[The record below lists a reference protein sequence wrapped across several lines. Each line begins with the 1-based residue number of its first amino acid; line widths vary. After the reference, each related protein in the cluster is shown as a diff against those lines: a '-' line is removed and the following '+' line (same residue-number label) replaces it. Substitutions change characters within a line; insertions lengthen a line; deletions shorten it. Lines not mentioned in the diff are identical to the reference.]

1 MEQHEILI
9 NKAMKFNNIV
19 TYLSNNNNVL
29 RDKGLLE
36 SAISSPFQSMFGED
50 LYKTVEEKAFVLF
63 LNIAKNHPFMDGNKR
78 TAALICDYF
87 LMENGLELN
96 LETKEKFKFMLN
108 VLEKNIDSEQALFIF
123 KELVIPIESIN
134 RKPITED
141 IRSDFLN
148 RYNQI
153 NENLNLNFEKSLNKN
168 ILEKFV
174 LEYSKTKCINY
185 VDLIKTIEQNEVIK
199 LENELNE
206 LNNNN
211 KEGIDYAK

>member
-9 NKAMKFNNIV
+9 NKAIKFNNIV

-108 VLEKNIDSEQALFIF
+108 VLEKNIEPEQALFIF

-134 RKPITED
+134 RKPITEE
-141 IRSDFLN
+141 IKSDFLN

-153 NENLNLNFEKSLNKN
+153 SETLNLNFEKSLNKN

-185 VDLIKTIEQNEVIK
+185 VDLIKTIEQNEVSK
-199 LENELNE
+199 LENELNN
-206 LNNNN
+206 LNNI
-211 KEGIDYAK
+211 KEGIDYVK

>member
-9 NKAMKFNNIV
+9 NKAIKFNNIV

-78 TAALICDYF
+78 TAALICDYY
-87 LMENGLELN
+87 LMENGMELN

-108 VLEKNIDSEQALFIF
+108 VLEKNIEPEQALFIF
-123 KELVIPIESIN
+123 KELVVPIESIS
-134 RKPITED
+134 RKPITEE
-141 IRSDFLN
+141 IKSDFLN

-153 NENLNLNFEKSLNKN
+153 SETLNLNFEKTLNKN

-174 LEYSKTKCINY
+174 LEYSKTNCINY
-185 VDLIKTIEQNEVIK
+185 VDLIKTIEQNEVSK
-199 LENELNE
+199 LENELNN
-206 LNNNN
+206 LNNI

>member
-9 NKAMKFNNIV
+9 NKAIKFNNIV

-78 TAALICDYF
+78 TAALICDYY
-87 LMENGLELN
+87 LMENGMELN

-108 VLEKNIDSEQALFIF
+108 VLEKNIEPEQALFIF
-123 KELVIPIESIN
+123 KELVVPIESIN
-134 RKPITED
+134 RKPITEE
-141 IRSDFLN
+141 IKSDFLN

-153 NENLNLNFEKSLNKN
+153 SETLNLNFEKSLNKN

-174 LEYSKTKCINY
+174 LEYSKTNCINY
-185 VDLIKTIEQNEVIK
+185 VDLIKTIEQNEVSK
-199 LENELNE
+199 LENELNN
-206 LNNNN
+206 LNNI
-211 KEGIDYAK
+211 KEGIDYVK

>member
-9 NKAMKFNNIV
+9 NKAIKFNNIV

-29 RDKGLLE
+29 RDRGLLE

-78 TAALICDYF
+78 TAALICDYY
-87 LMENGLELN
+87 LMENGMELN

-108 VLEKNIDSEQALFIF
+108 VLEKNIEPEQALFIF
-123 KELVIPIESIN
+123 KELVVPIESIS
-134 RKPITED
+134 RKPITEE
-141 IRSDFLN
+141 IKSDFLN

-153 NENLNLNFEKSLNKN
+153 SETLNLNFEKSLNKN

-174 LEYSKTKCINY
+174 LEYSKTNCINY
-185 VDLIKTIEQNEVIK
+185 VDLIKTIEQNEVSK
-199 LENELNE
+199 LENELNN
-206 LNNNN
+206 LNNI
-211 KEGIDYAK
+211 KEGIDYVK

>member
-9 NKAMKFNNIV
+9 NKAIKFNNIV

-78 TAALICDYF
+78 TAALICDYY
-87 LMENGLELN
+87 LMENGMELN

-108 VLEKNIDSEQALFIF
+108 ILEKNIEPEQALFIF
-123 KELVIPIESIN
+123 KELVVPIESIN
-134 RKPITED
+134 RKPITEE
-141 IRSDFLN
+141 IKSDFLN
-148 RYNQI
+148 KYNQI
-153 NENLNLNFEKSLNKN
+153 SETLNLNFEKSLNKN

-174 LEYSKTKCINY
+174 LEYSKTNCINY
-185 VDLIKTIEQNEVIK
+185 VDLIKTIEQNEVSK
-199 LENELNE
+199 LENELNN
-206 LNNNN
+206 LNNI
-211 KEGIDYAK
+211 KEGIDYVK

>member
-9 NKAMKFNNIV
+9 NKAIKFNNIV
-19 TYLSNNNNVL
+19 TYLSNNNNLL

-108 VLEKNIDSEQALFIF
+108 VLEKNIEPEQALFIF
-123 KELVIPIESIN
+123 KELVVPIESIS
-134 RKPITED
+134 RKPITEE
-141 IRSDFLN
+141 IKSDFLN

-153 NENLNLNFEKSLNKN
+153 SETLNLNFEKSLNKN

-174 LEYSKTKCINY
+174 LEYSKTNCINY
-185 VDLIKTIEQNEVIK
+185 VDLIKTIEQNEVSK
-199 LENELNE
+199 LENELNN
-206 LNNNN
+206 LNNI
-211 KEGIDYAK
+211 KEGIDYVK

>member
-29 RDKGLLE
+29 RDRGLLE

-78 TAALICDYF
+78 TAALICDYY
-87 LMENGLELN
+87 LMENGMELN

-108 VLEKNIDSEQALFIF
+108 VLEKNIEPEQALFIF
-123 KELVIPIESIN
+123 KELVVPIESIS
-134 RKPITED
+134 RKPITEE
-141 IRSDFLN
+141 IKSDFLN

-153 NENLNLNFEKSLNKN
+153 SETLNLNFEKSLNKN

-174 LEYSKTKCINY
+174 LEYSKTNCINY
-185 VDLIKTIEQNEVIK
+185 VDLIKTIEQNEVSK
-199 LENELNE
+199 LENELNN
-206 LNNNN
+206 LNNI
-211 KEGIDYAK
+211 KEGIDYVK

>member
-78 TAALICDYF
+78 TAALICDYY
-87 LMENGLELN
+87 LMENGMELN

-108 VLEKNIDSEQALFIF
+108 VLEKNIEPEQALFIF
-123 KELVIPIESIN
+123 KELVVPIESIN
-134 RKPITED
+134 RKPITEE
-141 IRSDFLN
+141 IKSDFLN

-153 NENLNLNFEKSLNKN
+153 SETLNLNFEKSLNKN

-174 LEYSKTKCINY
+174 LEYSKTNCINY
-185 VDLIKTIEQNEVIK
+185 VDLIKTIEQNEVSK
-199 LENELNE
+199 LENELNN
-206 LNNNN
+206 LNNI
-211 KEGIDYAK
+211 KEGIDYVK

>member
-78 TAALICDYF
+78 TAALICDYY
-87 LMENGLELN
+87 LMENGMELN

-108 VLEKNIDSEQALFIF
+108 VLEKNIEPEQALFIF
-123 KELVIPIESIN
+123 KELVVPIESIS
-134 RKPITED
+134 RKPITEE
-141 IRSDFLN
+141 IKSDFLN

-153 NENLNLNFEKSLNKN
+153 SETLNLNFEKSLNKN

-185 VDLIKTIEQNEVIK
+185 VDLIKTIEQNEVSK
-199 LENELNE
+199 LENELNN
-206 LNNNN
+206 LNNI
-211 KEGIDYAK
+211 KEGIDYVK

>member
-9 NKAMKFNNIV
+9 NKAIKFNNIV

>member
-9 NKAMKFNNIV
+9 NKAMKFNNII

-78 TAALICDYF
+78 TAALICDYY
-87 LMENGLELN
+87 LMENGMELN

-108 VLEKNIDSEQALFIF
+108 VLEKNIEPEQALFIF
-123 KELVIPIESIN
+123 KELVVPIESIS
-134 RKPITED
+134 RKPITEE
-141 IRSDFLN
+141 IKSDFLN

-153 NENLNLNFEKSLNKN
+153 SETLNLNFEKTLNKN

-174 LEYSKTKCINY
+174 LEYSKTNCINY
-185 VDLIKTIEQNEVIK
+185 VDLIKTIEQNEVSK
-199 LENELNE
+199 LENELNN
-206 LNNNN
+206 LNNI
-211 KEGIDYAK
+211 KEGIDYVK

>member
-78 TAALICDYF
+78 TAALICDYY
-87 LMENGLELN
+87 LMENGMELN

-108 VLEKNIDSEQALFIF
+108 VLEKNIEPEQALFIF
-123 KELVIPIESIN
+123 KELVVPIESIS
-134 RKPITED
+134 RKPITEE
-141 IRSDFLN
+141 IKSDFLN

-153 NENLNLNFEKSLNKN
+153 SETLNLNFEKTLNKN

-174 LEYSKTKCINY
+174 LEYSKTNCINY
-185 VDLIKTIEQNEVIK
+185 VDLIKTIEQNEVSK
-199 LENELNE
+199 LENELNN
-206 LNNNN
+206 LNNI
-211 KEGIDYAK
+211 KEGIDYVK

>member
-1 MEQHEILI
+1 MEQHKILI
-9 NKAMKFNNIV
+9 NKAMKFNNII

-78 TAALICDYF
+78 TAALICDYY
-87 LMENGLELN
+87 LMENGMELN

-108 VLEKNIDSEQALFIF
+108 VLEKNIEPEQALFIF
-123 KELVIPIESIN
+123 KELVVPIESIS
-134 RKPITED
+134 RKPITEE
-141 IRSDFLN
+141 IKSDFLN

-153 NENLNLNFEKSLNKN
+153 SETLNLNFEKTLNKN

-174 LEYSKTKCINY
+174 LEYSKTNCINY
-185 VDLIKTIEQNEVIK
+185 VDLIKTIEQNEVSK
-199 LENELNE
+199 LENELNN
-206 LNNNN
+206 LNNI
-211 KEGIDYAK
+211 KEGIDYVK

>member
-9 NKAMKFNNIV
+9 NKAIKFNNIV

-206 LNNNN
+206 LNNN

>member
-78 TAALICDYF
+78 TAALICDYY
-87 LMENGLELN
+87 LMENGMELN

-108 VLEKNIDSEQALFIF
+108 VLEKNIEPEQALFIF
-123 KELVIPIESIN
+123 KELVVPIESIS
-134 RKPITED
+134 RKPITEE
-141 IRSDFLN
+141 IKSDFLN

-153 NENLNLNFEKSLNKN
+153 SETLNLNFEKSLNKN

-174 LEYSKTKCINY
+174 LEYSKTNCINY
-185 VDLIKTIEQNEVIK
+185 VDLIKTIEQNEVSK
-199 LENELNE
+199 LENELNN
-206 LNNNN
+206 LNNI
-211 KEGIDYAK
+211 KEGIDYVK

>member
-19 TYLSNNNNVL
+19 TYLSNNNNLL

-78 TAALICDYF
+78 TAALICDYY
-87 LMENGLELN
+87 LMENGMELN

-108 VLEKNIDSEQALFIF
+108 VLEKNIEPEQALFIF
-123 KELVIPIESIN
+123 KELVVPIESIS
-134 RKPITED
+134 RKPITEE
-141 IRSDFLN
+141 IKSDFLN

-153 NENLNLNFEKSLNKN
+153 SETLNLNFEKSLNKN

-174 LEYSKTKCINY
+174 LEYSKTNCINY
-185 VDLIKTIEQNEVIK
+185 VDLIKTIEQNEVSK
-199 LENELNE
+199 LENELNN
-206 LNNNN
+206 LNNI
-211 KEGIDYAK
+211 KEGIDYVK

>member
-9 NKAMKFNNIV
+9 NKAMKFNNII

-78 TAALICDYF
+78 TAALICDYY
-87 LMENGLELN
+87 LMENGMELN

-108 VLEKNIDSEQALFIF
+108 VLEKNIEPEQALFIF
-123 KELVIPIESIN
+123 KELVVPIESIS
-134 RKPITED
+134 RKPITEE
-141 IRSDFLN
+141 IKSDFLN

-153 NENLNLNFEKSLNKN
+153 SETLNLNFEKSLNKN

-174 LEYSKTKCINY
+174 LEYSKTNCINY
-185 VDLIKTIEQNEVIK
+185 VDLIKTIEQNEVSK
-199 LENELNE
+199 LENELNN
-206 LNNNN
+206 LNNI
-211 KEGIDYAK
+211 KEGIDYVK

>member
-9 NKAMKFNNIV
+9 NKAIKFNNIV

-36 SAISSPFQSMFGED
+36 SAISSPFQSMFGEY

-78 TAALICDYF
+78 TAALICDYY
-87 LMENGLELN
+87 LMENGMELN

-108 VLEKNIDSEQALFIF
+108 VLEKNIEPEQALFIF
-123 KELVIPIESIN
+123 KELVVPIESIS
-134 RKPITED
+134 RKPITEE
-141 IRSDFLN
+141 IKSDFLN

-153 NENLNLNFEKSLNKN
+153 SETLNLNFEKSLNKN
-168 ILEKFV
+168 ILEKFA
-174 LEYSKTKCINY
+174 LEYSKTNCINY
-185 VDLIKTIEQNEVIK
+185 VDLIKTIEQNEVSK
-199 LENELNE
+199 LENELNN
-206 LNNNN
+206 LNNI
-211 KEGIDYAK
+211 KEGIDYVK

>member
-1 MEQHEILI
+1 MEQHKILI
-9 NKAMKFNNIV
+9 NKAMKFNNII

-78 TAALICDYF
+78 TAALICDYY
-87 LMENGLELN
+87 LMENGMELN

-108 VLEKNIDSEQALFIF
+108 VLEKNIEPEQALFIF
-123 KELVIPIESIN
+123 KELVVPIESIS
-134 RKPITED
+134 RKPITEE
-141 IRSDFLN
+141 IKSDFLN

-153 NENLNLNFEKSLNKN
+153 SETLNLNFEKSLNKN

-174 LEYSKTKCINY
+174 LEYSKTNCINY
-185 VDLIKTIEQNEVIK
+185 VDLIKTIEQNEVSK
-199 LENELNE
+199 LENELNN
-206 LNNNN
+206 LNNI
-211 KEGIDYAK
+211 KEGIDYVK

>member
-9 NKAMKFNNIV
+9 NKAIKFNNIV

-78 TAALICDYF
+78 TAALICDYY
-87 LMENGLELN
+87 LMENGMELN

-108 VLEKNIDSEQALFIF
+108 VLEKNIEPEQALFIF
-123 KELVIPIESIN
+123 KELVVPIESIS
-134 RKPITED
+134 RKPITEE
-141 IRSDFLN
+141 IKSDFLN

-153 NENLNLNFEKSLNKN
+153 SETLNLNFEKSLNKN

-174 LEYSKTKCINY
+174 LEYSKTNCINY
-185 VDLIKTIEQNEVIK
+185 VDLIKTIEQNEVSK
-199 LENELNE
+199 LENELNN
-206 LNNNN
+206 LNNI
-211 KEGIDYAK
+211 KEGMDYVK

>member
-9 NKAMKFNNIV
+9 NKAIKFNNIV

-78 TAALICDYF
+78 TAALICDYY
-87 LMENGLELN
+87 LMENGMELN

-108 VLEKNIDSEQALFIF
+108 VLEKNIEPEQALFIF
-123 KELVIPIESIN
+123 KELVVAIESIS
-134 RKPITED
+134 RKPITEE
-141 IRSDFLN
+141 IKSDFLN

-153 NENLNLNFEKSLNKN
+153 SETLNLNFEKSLNKN

-174 LEYSKTKCINY
+174 LEYSKTNCINY
-185 VDLIKTIEQNEVIK
+185 DDLINTIEQNEVSK
-199 LENELNE
+199 LENELNN
-206 LNNNN
+206 LNNI
-211 KEGIDYAK
+211 KEGIDYVK

>member
-9 NKAMKFNNIV
+9 NKAIKFNNIV

-78 TAALICDYF
+78 TAALICDYY
-87 LMENGLELN
+87 LMENGMELN

-108 VLEKNIDSEQALFIF
+108 VLEKNIEPEQALFIF
-123 KELVIPIESIN
+123 KELVVPIESIN
-134 RKPITED
+134 RKPITEE
-141 IRSDFLN
+141 IKSDFLN
-148 RYNQI
+148 KYNQI
-153 NENLNLNFEKSLNKN
+153 SETLNLNFEKSLNKN

-174 LEYSKTKCINY
+174 LEYSKTNCINY
-185 VDLIKTIEQNEVIK
+185 VDLIKTIEQNEVSK
-199 LENELNE
+199 LENELNN
-206 LNNNN
+206 LNNI
-211 KEGIDYAK
+211 KEGIDYVK

>member
-78 TAALICDYF
+78 TAALICDYY
-87 LMENGLELN
+87 LMENGMELN

-108 VLEKNIDSEQALFIF
+108 VLEKNIEPEQALFIF
-123 KELVIPIESIN
+123 KELVVPIESIN
-134 RKPITED
+134 RKPITEE
-141 IRSDFLN
+141 IKSDFLN
-148 RYNQI
+148 KYNQI
-153 NENLNLNFEKSLNKN
+153 SETLNLNFEKSLNKN

-174 LEYSKTKCINY
+174 LEYSKTNCINY
-185 VDLIKTIEQNEVIK
+185 VDLIKTIEQNEVSK
-199 LENELNE
+199 LENELNN
-206 LNNNN
+206 LNNI
-211 KEGIDYAK
+211 KEGIDYVK

>member
-141 IRSDFLN
+141 IKSDFLN

-153 NENLNLNFEKSLNKN
+153 NETLNLNFEKSLNKN

-206 LNNNN
+206 LNNN

>member
-9 NKAMKFNNIV
+9 NKAIKFNNIV

-78 TAALICDYF
+78 TAALICDYY
-87 LMENGLELN
+87 LMENGMELN

-108 VLEKNIDSEQALFIF
+108 VLEKNIEPEQALFIF
-123 KELVIPIESIN
+123 KELVVPIESIS
-134 RKPITED
+134 RKPITEE
-141 IRSDFLN
+141 IKSDFLN

-153 NENLNLNFEKSLNKN
+153 SETLNLNFEKSLNKN

-174 LEYSKTKCINY
+174 LEYSKTNCINY
-185 VDLIKTIEQNEVIK
+185 VDLIKTIEQNEVSK
-199 LENELNE
+199 LENELNN
-206 LNNNN
+206 LNNI
-211 KEGIDYAK
+211 KEGIDYVK

>member
-78 TAALICDYF
+78 TAALICDYY
-87 LMENGLELN
+87 LMENGMELN

-123 KELVIPIESIN
+123 KELVVPIESIN
-134 RKPITED
+134 RKPITEE
-141 IRSDFLN
+141 IKSDFLN

-153 NENLNLNFEKSLNKN
+153 SETLNLNFEKSLNKN

-174 LEYSKTKCINY
+174 LEYSKTNCINY
-185 VDLIKTIEQNEVIK
+185 VDLIKTIEQNEVSK
-199 LENELNE
+199 LENELNN
-206 LNNNN
+206 LNNI
-211 KEGIDYAK
+211 KEGIDYVK

>member
-29 RDKGLLE
+29 RDRGLLE

-141 IRSDFLN
+141 IKSDFLN

-153 NENLNLNFEKSLNKN
+153 NETLNLNFEKSLNKN

-206 LNNNN
+206 LNNN

>member
-9 NKAMKFNNIV
+9 NKAIKFNNIV

-78 TAALICDYF
+78 TAALICDYY
-87 LMENGLELN
+87 LMENGMELN

-123 KELVIPIESIN
+123 KELIVPIESIN
-134 RKPITED
+134 RKPITEE
-141 IRSDFLN
+141 IKSDFLN

-153 NENLNLNFEKSLNKN
+153 SETLNLNFEKSLNKN

-174 LEYSKTKCINY
+174 LEYSKTNCINY
-185 VDLIKTIEQNEVIK
+185 VDLIKTIEQNEVSK
-199 LENELNE
+199 LENELNN
-206 LNNNN
+206 LNNI
-211 KEGIDYAK
+211 KEGIDYVK

>member
-50 LYKTVEEKAFVLF
+50 LYKTIEEKAFVLF

-78 TAALICDYF
+78 TAALICDYY
-87 LMENGLELN
+87 LMENGMELN

-108 VLEKNIDSEQALFIF
+108 VLEKNIEPEQALFIF
-123 KELVIPIESIN
+123 KELVVPIESIS
-134 RKPITED
+134 RKPITEE
-141 IRSDFLN
+141 IKSDFLN

-153 NENLNLNFEKSLNKN
+153 SETLNLNFEKTLNKN

-174 LEYSKTKCINY
+174 LEYSKTNCINY
-185 VDLIKTIEQNEVIK
+185 VDLIKTIEQNEVSK
-199 LENELNE
+199 LENELNN
-206 LNNNN
+206 LNNI
-211 KEGIDYAK
+211 KEGIDYVK

>member
-9 NKAMKFNNIV
+9 NKAIKFNNIV

-78 TAALICDYF
+78 TAALICDYY
-87 LMENGLELN
+87 LMENGMELN

-123 KELVIPIESIN
+123 KELVVPIESIS
-134 RKPITED
+134 RKPITEE
-141 IRSDFLN
+141 IKSDFLN

-153 NENLNLNFEKSLNKN
+153 SETLNLNFEKSLNKN

-174 LEYSKTKCINY
+174 LEYSKTNCINY
-185 VDLIKTIEQNEVIK
+185 VDLIKTIEQNEVSK
-199 LENELNE
+199 LENELNN
-206 LNNNN
+206 LNNI
-211 KEGIDYAK
+211 KEGIDYVK

>member
-9 NKAMKFNNIV
+9 NKAIKFNNIV

-78 TAALICDYF
+78 TAALICDYY
-87 LMENGLELN
+87 LMENGMELN

-108 VLEKNIDSEQALFIF
+108 VLEKNIEPEQALFIF
-123 KELVIPIESIN
+123 KELVVPIESIS
-134 RKPITED
+134 RKPITEE
-141 IRSDFLN
+141 IKSDFLN
-148 RYNQI
+148 KYNQI
-153 NENLNLNFEKSLNKN
+153 SETLNLNFEKSLNKN

-174 LEYSKTKCINY
+174 LEYSKTNCINY
-185 VDLIKTIEQNEVIK
+185 VDLIKTIEQNEVSK
-199 LENELNE
+199 LENELNN
-206 LNNNN
+206 LNNI
-211 KEGIDYAK
+211 KEGIDYVK